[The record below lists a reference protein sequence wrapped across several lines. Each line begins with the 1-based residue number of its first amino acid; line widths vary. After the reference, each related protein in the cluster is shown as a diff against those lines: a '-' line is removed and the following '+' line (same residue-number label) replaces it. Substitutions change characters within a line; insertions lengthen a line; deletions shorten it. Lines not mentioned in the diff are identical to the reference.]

1 MPADTGHG
9 DGGPQGRGPGTVGPR
24 NGGHGDRGR
33 GVPRTLAEELRTR
46 PDDALAA
53 LLSARPDLLSPVPN
67 DLTQLA
73 TRAGTR
79 ASVVRAVERLDRF
92 AQQTAEALAIAPDP
106 CPYET
111 LRDLL
116 TGDASTEDARGARGS
131 GGSGDVRGPDDA
143 QGPGGARGP
152 DDAQDPGDA
161 RGSAD
166 AHGPQDARG
175 RENTRGREGARGPQD
190 AQGPGGAQGP
200 GDTQDPKYG
209 RGTAEAPGPE
219 DARRPGEAQGP
230 GGTPSTGNAQGP
242 SDASAAGTPSAT
254 GIPSDVGPA
263 SDTGTTSGAG
273 TTPNTETPSTVG
285 PAPDTGTP
293 SPTGT
298 TPSTG
303 PAPGARTTAAAGP
316 ASGIGPTPTPAA
328 ETAAGVGAAS
338 RIATPLSPDER
349 AAIAAELPRA
359 VATLREQALVWGGD
373 DRLRLVRTAR
383 ELLAPSPTSP
393 SPTGL
398 GPTMQEAASGMSPG
412 RLQELLAGDGLAPT
426 HDPVTAV
433 AALAE
438 LFQDRAR
445 MAALLDG
452 APAGAL
458 AVLAKLTWGPPYGEA
473 SVASP
478 TPPVGWLL
486 DHGLLLPSGPRNVVL
501 PREVALHLRHGRAHR
516 APEPL
521 APPLSPITEH
531 NPQAVDNTAAGQTFT
546 ALATVEEL
554 LGQWESAGPPVLR
567 AGGLSVRDLK
577 RTAVALDVSEPVA
590 AFWIELAYAAGLL
603 ASDGETDERY
613 APTPA
618 YDDWLRL
625 PAEERWARLAAAWLP
640 ATRTAGLVGGR
651 DGRGRTLAALGPD
664 LDRSPA
670 PEVRRRILG
679 LLATLPPGAAAAPEV
694 LLARLRWERPAG
706 HRGAAAAAAPG
717 AASSTGSTGIT
728 GTTGTAGTAGTT
740 GTTPGITSPT
750 GTTGSV
756 PGATSPTSEDL
767 RSRLARWT
775 IAEAEMLGIT
785 GRAAL
790 SSHGRALLERHPD
803 EPPTSGSDTASAH
816 AARLLAPLLPEPLD
830 HVLLQADLTAVAPG
844 PLERPLAETLGVLA
858 DVESK
863 GGATV
868 YRFTPESVRRALDAG
883 RTADDVHTFL
893 AAHSRTPVPQP
904 LSYLVDDVARKHG
917 RLRIGAASAY
927 LRCDDDTLL
936 AEILADRRSAGLR
949 LRRLAPTVLA
959 AQAPPDTLLEGLRA
973 MGYAPAAESAEG
985 DVLVSRPEAQRTPP
999 RTPPVPVP
1007 EGPPL
1012 PDATLLGAAVRA
1024 IRAGDLAATA
1034 PHKTVAASGAGSG
1047 PEAGPHGSGTGSGA
1061 DSGVGSGAGSR
1072 SGARSGGGSGGGG
1085 DRLPRTTSADT
1096 LATMQAAALTGSNVW
1111 IGYVNANGAATQRV
1125 IAPVRVEGGFVTAYD
1140 HTSDEVRTY
1149 PLHRITGAAELAEDA
1164 T

>member
-1 MPADTGHG
+1 MESRGLTCPKRPARATGRHELPADTGHG
-9 DGGPQGRGPGTVGPR
+9 GSGPQDRVPPGGGPRD
-24 NGGHGDRGR
+24 GGHGDRGR
-33 GVPRTLAEELRTR
+33 GVPRTLADELRTR

-53 LLSARPDLLSPVPN
+53 LLRARPDLLSPVPN

-92 AQQTAEALAIAPDP
+92 AQQTAEALAVAPDP
-106 CPYET
+106 CSYET

-116 TGDASTEDARGARGS
+116 TGDEGPEPEEAGVS
-131 GGSGDVRGPDDA
+131 GGSGDSRSPEEPG
-143 QGPGGARGP
+143 GPGGA
-152 DDAQDPGDA
+152 
-161 RGSAD
+161 
-166 AHGPQDARG
+166 
-175 RENTRGREGARGPQD
+175 
-190 AQGPGGAQGP
+190 
-200 GDTQDPKYG
+200 
-209 RGTAEAPGPE
+209 
-219 DARRPGEAQGP
+219 
-230 GGTPSTGNAQGP
+230 GTP
-242 SDASAAGTPSAT
+242 ASIGAPL
-254 GIPSDVGPA
+254 PA
-263 SDTGTTSGAG
+263 
-273 TTPNTETPSTVG
+273 E
-285 PAPDTGTP
+285 
-293 SPTGT
+293 
-298 TPSTG
+298 
-303 PAPGARTTAAAGP
+303 
-316 ASGIGPTPTPAA
+316 
-328 ETAAGVGAAS
+328 
-338 RIATPLSPDER
+338 ER
-349 AAIAAELPRA
+349 AAIVAELPRA
-359 VATLREQALVWGGD
+359 VATLREQALIWGGD
-373 DRLRLVRTAR
+373 DRFRLVRTAR

-398 GPTMQEAASGMSPG
+398 GPTVQEATSGMSPG
-412 RLQELLAGDGLAPT
+412 RLQELLAAAGQSPT
-426 HDPVTAV
+426 HDPVTAA

-438 LFQDRAR
+438 LFRDRAR

-452 APAGAL
+452 APAGA
-458 AVLAKLTWGPPYGEA
+458 AGVLAKLTWGPPYGEA

-478 TPPVGWLL
+478 TPPIGWLL

-516 APEPL
+516 TPEPF
-521 APPLSPITEH
+521 APSLSPTTEH
-531 NPQAVDNTAAGQTFT
+531 DPQVVDNTAAGQTFT

-554 LGQWESAGPPVLR
+554 LGQWETAGPPVLR

-590 AFWIELAYAAGLL
+590 AFWIELAYAAGLV

-640 ATRTAGLVGGR
+640 ATRTSGLVGGR
-651 DGRGRTLAALGPD
+651 DSRGRTLAALGPE

-670 PEVRRRILG
+670 PEVRRRVLE
-679 LLATLPPGAAAAPEV
+679 LLATLPHGAAAAPDV
-694 LLARLRWERPAG
+694 LLARLRWERPTG
-706 HRGAAAAAAPG
+706 HRGAPAPTAAAPGAATPSGSAPG
-717 AASSTGSTGIT
+717 AASSTPGAASSAAGATSFAAT
-728 GTTGTAGTAGTT
+728 WSSAAVPGTASTAA
-740 GTTPGITSPT
+740 SPT
-750 GTTGSV
+750 GAPPTG
-756 PGATSPTSEDL
+756 GFPTGEDL
-767 RSRLARWT
+767 RSRLARWAV
-775 IAEAEMLGIT
+775 AEAEMIGVT
-785 GRAAL
+785 GRGAL
-790 SSHGRALLERHPD
+790 SAHGRALLERHPD
-803 EPPTSGSDTASAH
+803 EPTAAESDLASAQ

-844 PLERPLAETLGVLA
+844 PLERPLAETLGILA

-904 LSYLVDDVARKHG
+904 LAYLVDDVARKHG

-927 LRCDDDTLL
+927 LRCDDDALL

-985 DVLVSRPEAQRTPP
+985 DVLVSRAEAQRTPP
-999 RTPPVPVP
+999 RRPPVPVP
-1007 EGPPL
+1007 EGPPV

-1034 PHKTVAASGAGSG
+1034 PHKPVVAA
-1047 PEAGPHGSGTGSGA
+1047 EARSETATGSRAGA
-1061 DSGVGSGAGSR
+1061 GAGSR
-1072 SGARSGGGSGGGG
+1072 SGSGSRSGAGVGSGSAAGG

-1140 HTSDEVRTY
+1140 HTADEVRTY